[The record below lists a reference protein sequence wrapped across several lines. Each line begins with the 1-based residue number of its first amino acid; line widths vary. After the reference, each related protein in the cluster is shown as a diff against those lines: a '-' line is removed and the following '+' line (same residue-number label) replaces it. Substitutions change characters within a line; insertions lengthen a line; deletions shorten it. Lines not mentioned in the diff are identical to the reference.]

1 MVRVIELKATDTK
14 DLGHQLGEVFR
25 EEIRRK
31 VERAID
37 AQWPARVQGALRH
50 WSPTKRY
57 FPKYAEELLA
67 YAHVAGIRWQ
77 DLWTLNLEI
86 DIDAERCTTMV
97 TNGGRLIGHNEDFDP
112 KSTTDLFL
120 LKKTVGR
127 LTVLDLNYFYSL
139 GGNAASVN
147 SHGWAQFI
155 NTLHGPTLRIG
166 VPRNVIARW
175 LSETKDPETDV
186 RRLRRLPR
194 MDGYAH
200 TFVHA
205 DRSALSVE
213 SSSAG
218 ITIGRA
224 PLPFVHTNHYLSELA
239 DVQTFA
245 SGSSKRRY
253 DVAKERL
260 SSRMTIPGMK
270 RLMADHSRGNKSIQS
285 AATIGKMI
293 VNFPHRQAEVW
304 LKRDPKGAFTK
315 VPLDFLP

>member
-31 VERAID
+31 VERAMD
-37 AQWPARVQGALRH
+37 AQWPARVRGSLRH
-50 WSPTKRY
+50 WSPTKRL
-57 FPKYAEELLA
+57 FPKYAEEIQA

-97 TNGGRLIGHNEDFDP
+97 TNGGKLIGHNEDFDP

-155 NTLHGPTLRIG
+155 NTLHGLTLRTG

-175 LSETKDPETDV
+175 LSETKDPERDV
-186 RRLRRLPR
+186 RRLLRLPR

-205 DRSALSVE
+205 DSRALTLEVASDGVAI
-213 SSSAG
+213 SKA
-218 ITIGRA
+218 R
-224 PLPFVHTNHYLSELA
+224 LPFAHTNHYLSALA
-239 DVQTFA
+239 KEQTFS
-245 SGSSKRRY
+245 SGSSRTRFKT
-253 DVAKERL
+253 ATEKL
-260 SSRMTIPGMK
+260 SKRMTVPAIK
-270 RLMADHSRGNKSIQS
+270 RLMSDHSRGNKSIQS

-293 VNFPHRQAEVW
+293 LDFPHREAQVW
-304 LKRDPKGAFTK
+304 LKRDPKAGFTK